1 MIWPI
6 FVRVF
11 VCTRVTRGAAAAATA
26 LSKYWRYLA
35 RVASTSF
42 ANLGVSLVGPAVIIT
57 DTHRY
62 KINTSMESDF
72 IVSTKWLFNSSL
84 TTVKGKK
91 TINSFW

>member
-6 FVRVF
+6 FERVF
-11 VCTRVTRGAAAAATA
+11 ACTRVTRGAAAAAAAATA

-35 RVASTSF
+35 RVAATSF
-42 ANLGVSLVGPAVIIT
+42 AVLGVSLVGSAVIIT

-72 IVSTKWLFNSSL
+72 IISTKWLFGSSL
-84 TTVKGKK
+84 TTVKR
-91 TINSFW
+91 

>member
-6 FVRVF
+6 FERVF
-11 VCTRVTRGAAAAATA
+11 ACTRVTRGAAAAAAATA

-35 RVASTSF
+35 RVAATSF
-42 ANLGVSLVGPAVIIT
+42 AVLGVSLVGSAVIIT

-72 IVSTKWLFNSSL
+72 IISTKWLFGSSL
-84 TTVKGKK
+84 TTVKRLKQ
-91 TINSFW
+91 NY